1 MLFKK
6 SAILKAVGL
15 VTVISAIGKVLGF
28 IREAIIAAYFGTS
41 EVSDVFFVANLIPT
55 LLFTAV
61 GTAIQAGIIPLYVE
75 EKERNQS
82 AADYMMSVLGT
93 LFFLAAVF
101 ITVICFIFADPLVRI
116 VAPGFSEEQRNLTVL
131 LTKIMLPSICFF
143 TLTSIAT
150 GVLHAHKKFIMPAFT
165 STVHN
170 IVIIVFTFFF
180 AHIYGVTGLA
190 VSVLIGAAS
199 QFFIQYPQMSKY
211 AIRFNFSFKKEK
223 NRIKNTLRLF
233 YPIIIASVAVQLN
246 GLTDRIISSSL
257 EEGSVSALNYASR
270 LLWLPLSVILSPL
283 ITVLYP
289 SIVESVLKGYE
300 EFMEVV
306 SKGIKSIIFLS
317 IPFTVVMIISSQS
330 LIELAFQRGAFDL
343 SATSKTTQAFIFYA
357 TGLVF
362 FALRDY
368 LMNCFYALKK
378 TKVAM
383 YSCITA
389 VILNVGLSIYL
400 SKYLSAGGIALASSI
415 SMLSQSI
422 FLAVYLWRQTNPSK
436 AFNKVFFT
444 DILKFC
450 GTFILVYITALA
462 FHPSVKG
469 FPNLLR
475 LTVLSSIVFTSFF
488 VYAFILKIREIQLV
502 SRFIKRG

>member
-1 MLFKK
+1 
-6 SAILKAVGL
+6 
-15 VTVISAIGKVLGF
+15 
-28 IREAIIAAYFGTS
+28 
-41 EVSDVFFVANLIPT
+41 
-55 LLFTAV
+55 
-61 GTAIQAGIIPLYVE
+61 
-75 EKERNQS
+75 
-82 AADYMMSVLGT
+82 
-93 LFFLAAVF
+93 
-101 ITVICFIFADPLVRI
+101 
-116 VAPGFSEEQRNLTVL
+116 
-131 LTKIMLPSICFF
+131 
-143 TLTSIAT
+143 
-150 GVLHAHKKFIMPAFT
+150 
-165 STVHN
+165 
-170 IVIIVFTFFF
+170 
-180 AHIYGVTGLA
+180 
-190 VSVLIGAAS
+190 
-199 QFFIQYPQMSKY
+199 
-211 AIRFNFSFKKEK
+211 
-223 NRIKNTLRLF
+223 
-233 YPIIIASVAVQLN
+233 
-246 GLTDRIISSSL
+246 
-257 EEGSVSALNYASR
+257 
-270 LLWLPLSVILSPL
+270 
-283 ITVLYP
+283 
-289 SIVESVLKGYE
+289 
-300 EFMEVV
+300 
-306 SKGIKSIIFLS
+306 
-317 IPFTVVMIISSQS
+317 MIISSQS